1 MGPVPDTNID
11 RKMNGPTTS
20 VKCTSL
26 KERSTHR
33 VKNAEENLRIGGGA
47 RRRVPKNLAFVTGTI
62 WLVAAAQT
70 LPGCLEKLLS
80 SLTPFKKQEENISSV

>member
-1 MGPVPDTNID
+1 
-11 RKMNGPTTS
+11 MNEPTRSVNPSLWKGEERSIRS
-20 VKCTSL
+20 VK
-26 KERSTHR
+26 KMQQ
-33 VKNAEENLRIGGGA
+33 KNQRIGGGV
-47 RRRVPKNLAFVTGTI
+47 RRREPQNLAFVMGTR